1 MEEKTTGKERKQKKS
16 TRQKGGLKQ
25 ILTNLRVEFGRIIWP
40 DRDTLTK
47 STAAVVVSSVALGI
61 IIAVIDMIIKFGL
74 GFVIA

>member
-1 MEEKTTGKERKQKKS
+1 MEEKTTVKEKKQKKN
-16 TRQKGGLKQ
+16 TRKKGGLKQ
-25 ILTNLRVEFGRIIWP
+25 VLTNLRVEFGRIIWP

>member
-1 MEEKTTGKERKQKKS
+1 MEEKTTGKEKKQKKN
-16 TRQKGGLKQ
+16 TGKKGGLKQ

-40 DRDTLTK
+40 DRETLTK

>member
-1 MEEKTTGKERKQKKS
+1 MEEKTTVKEKKQKKN
-16 TRQKGGLKQ
+16 TRKKGGLKQ

>member
-16 TRQKGGLKQ
+16 TRKKGGLKQ

-40 DRDTLTK
+40 DGDTLTK

>member
-1 MEEKTTGKERKQKKS
+1 MEEKTTGKERQQKKS
-16 TRQKGGLKQ
+16 TRKKGGLKQ